1 MTEWDGKTRGGVT
14 GYKIFVFFIKYFGIS
29 FAYFFLKLVAIYF
42 LFFSPKAYKAIFFYF
57 NTIQKY
63 SKLRSFYSAYQNF
76 CMLGKAIVDKI
87 TILSGSSNKFTYN
100 FDGEHYLQSLV
111 ENKTGGILV
120 NAHIGNWEIAG
131 QLLERLNTR
140 VNILMYDA
148 EHQKI
153 KQYLSNVLEQKNVGF
168 IIIKDDIS
176 HLEQIRN
183 ALLNKEIIAIAGD
196 RYMPGN
202 RTISCNFMGK
212 EAEFPVSPFYIAGKY
227 NVPVV
232 NVFAMKETNTHYH
245 FFATPPRMIE
255 NFGNL
260 KTRDAT
266 MTNAVH
272 EFVSDLEKML
282 KRYPLQW
289 FNYYNFWKQTS

>member
-29 FAYFFLKLVAIYF
+29 FAYFFLKIVAIYF
-42 LFFSPKAYKAIFFYF
+42 LLFSGKAYKVIFYYF
-57 NTIQKY
+57 NSIQKY
-63 SKLRSFYSAYQNF
+63 SKTRSFFSTYQNF
-76 CMLGKAIVDKI
+76 CMLGKVLVDKI
-87 TILSGSSNKFTYN
+87 TILSGVPNKFTYN
-100 FDGEHYLQSLV
+100 FDGESYLHQLV
-111 ENKTGGILV
+111 EKETGGILV

-153 KQYLSNVLEQKNVGF
+153 KQYLSNVLDQKNVGF

-183 ALLNKEIIAIAGD
+183 ALMNKEIIAIAGD

-202 RTISCNFMGK
+202 RTITCDFMGK
-212 EAEFPVSPFYIAGKY
+212 EADFPISPFYMAGKY

-245 FFATPPRMIE
+245 FFASPPRRIE

-260 KTRDAT
+260 KTREAT
-266 MTNAVH
+266 LTSAVH
-272 EFVSDLEKML
+272 EFVSELETML